1 MSKSTQTVL
10 LCGLLVALAPAG
22 AASRAEETVGSLKIV
37 SGEPRLIVV
46 NGYSTSFHWPSVL
59 QRKLDKH
66 LDGNRV
72 VEVLSATKGGTPIAK
87 WMDAQTGKR
96 LAPWTDILRPAL
108 NRADGRP
115 VVVLAQQSLQWAF
128 GDRAAGIRNVEDR
141 ERIADGADVLER
153 YTDSLLEDGA
163 DEVFVAMHIYK
174 TGMEP
179 VIGNEQFA
187 LTEFLKGKPAH
198 VHAGPD
204 VWQPMKAQWPQAF
217 AADKVHPNSVGA
229 EIMAQYWFEAI
240 LKYDEA
246 EVPEWSRQEMVVA
259 MKKGPTQVAGGES
272 SRGSGSRQPGRGR
285 SQGRFE
291 GGRNMSFKGI
301 AARHDRN
308 KDGKITRQ
316 EFRAPQQVFQRLDRN
331 RDGVLTKDDFEDSNS
346 GAARPTDR
354 STPGLKRSS
363 SRDGK
368 LGQ

>member
-1 MSKSTQTVL
+1 ML
-10 LCGLLVALAPAG
+10 FALAPAG
-22 AASRAEETVGSLKIV
+22 AASRAEETVGSLKIL

-66 LDGNRV
+66 FDGKRV
-72 VEVLSATKGGTPIAK
+72 VEVRSATKGGTPIAK

-96 LAPWTDILRPAL
+96 LAPWTDILQPAL
-108 NRADGRP
+108 NQGDGRP

-128 GDRAAGIRNVEDR
+128 GDRGAGIRNAEDK
-141 ERIADGADVLER
+141 EQIEYGAEVLGR

-179 VIGNEQFA
+179 AIGNERFA

-246 EVPEWSRQEMVVA
+246 EVPEWSRQEMLTA
-259 MKKGPTQVAGGES
+259 IEKGPIQVSGREG
-272 SRGSGSRQPGRGR
+272 SRGIGARRPGRGGP
-285 SQGRFE
+285 QGQFE

-316 EFRAPQQVFQRLDRN
+316 EFHAPQQIFQRLDRN
-331 RDGVLTKDDFEDSNS
+331 RDDVLTKDDFEDSDS

-354 STPGLKRSS
+354 SAPGLKRSS
-363 SRDGK
+363 SRDGQ